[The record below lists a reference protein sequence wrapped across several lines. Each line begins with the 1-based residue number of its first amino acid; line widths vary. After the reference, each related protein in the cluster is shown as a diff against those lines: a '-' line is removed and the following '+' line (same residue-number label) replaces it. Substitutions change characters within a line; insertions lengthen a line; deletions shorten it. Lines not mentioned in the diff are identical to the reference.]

1 MWLLNKSKTKIS
13 SRKQIQIKEVKDGV
27 ILLPNSQYRVVLE
40 TSSINF
46 ELKSEAEKDV
56 IIDSFQNFIN
66 SLSFPTQILIR
77 VREIDIDQYIEQ
89 ILEKKNQENE
99 KAYKLQIENYAE
111 FISKLISGNKILS
124 RHFYIVISFTQTEKK
139 QDFDLIREQIKNLE
153 DIVIKGLESMNM
165 KVKTLDS
172 LQVLQ
177 LFYNFYNPTLAK
189 SQPLKEIRNYA

>member
-1 MWLLNKSKTKIS
+1 MWLLSKSKAKSS
-13 SRKQIQIKEVKDGV
+13 SRNQIQIKEVKDGV
-27 ILLPNSQYRVVLE
+27 ILLPHNQYRTILE

-56 IIDSFQNFIN
+56 IIDSFQNFLN
-66 SLSFPTQILIR
+66 SLSFPVQILIR

-89 ILEKKNQENE
+89 ILSKKEQEKE

-111 FISKLISGNKILS
+111 FIKKLVSGNKILS
-124 RHFYIVISFTQTEKK
+124 RHFYIVISYAPTEKK
-139 QDFDLIREQIKNLE
+139 QDFDLIREQIRNLE

-172 LQVLQ
+172 LEALQ
-177 LFYNFYNPTLAK
+177 LFYNFYNPNLSK
-189 SQPLKEIRNYA
+189 SQPIKEAQYYA